1 MHVKEKKHEIV
12 RNKEKR
18 SVEREGGM
26 GEKGRGWDRMKCE
39 YVCVQLLTLVPFS
52 RRMGRA
58 VRKER
63 FIS

>member
-18 SVEREGGM
+18 SVEREGGR

-52 RRMGRA
+52 RRM
-58 VRKER
+58 EEQ
-63 FIS
+63 